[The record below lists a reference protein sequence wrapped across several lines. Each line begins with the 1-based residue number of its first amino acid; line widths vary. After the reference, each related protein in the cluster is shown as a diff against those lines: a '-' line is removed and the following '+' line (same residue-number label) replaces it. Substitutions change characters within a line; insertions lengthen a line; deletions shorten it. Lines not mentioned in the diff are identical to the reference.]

1 MTAKPLLLNQPVT
14 QKGDPP
20 SADLVQVI
28 QQLVREVNQLA
39 AANAALTARIDAA
52 GLPWWISGTNG
63 RSVPKRRRLITR
75 PPGKRFGWLT
85 IRRWLMSLRRL
96 QRVMGEQGN
105 RCCRCCIKQIVRVL
119 VGFHLVRRMRAWL

>member
-52 GLPWWISGTNG
+52 GLP
-63 RSVPKRRRLITR
+63 
-75 PPGKRFGWLT
+75 
-85 IRRWLMSLRRL
+85 
-96 QRVMGEQGN
+96 
-105 RCCRCCIKQIVRVL
+105 
-119 VGFHLVRRMRAWL
+119 